1 MAEPAEETPRET
13 HTLQLMRGATAQVEP
28 LFQFSSEDEQLDE
41 SAKSKY
47 TQSEVRCSQKRRRET
62 HCQDLEA
69 SERSRRPPPESM
81 QLPSR
86 PNEKIRCTGL
96 PLELQRKDEEITS
109 ETLSAAFELTGEVRD
124 LFYTRPAETAEE
136 LRRYFHQYSSGRGEI
151 DALLIAAMGAVPTSP
166 TDAFTHRHGEVRAT
180 DTGWLARQLSQSR
193 AKPVRD
199 PQADSETIGEH
210 NPSHHAQH
218 INQAASLQ
226 SQMTHQ
232 QRHLYGWVAN
242 NLDDCLL
249 TLADGQNH
257 VMKAMFWELRE
268 IVDNGY
274 AQTFPHILA
283 SGKLSIQARS
293 FIKKALRSRCAR
305 KSFNPVTFIRQGN
318 DP

>member
-1 MAEPAEETPRET
+1 M
-13 HTLQLMRGATAQVEP
+13 
-28 LFQFSSEDEQLDE
+28 
-41 SAKSKY
+41 
-47 TQSEVRCSQKRRRET
+47 
-62 HCQDLEA
+62 
-69 SERSRRPPPESM
+69 
-81 QLPSR
+81 
-86 PNEKIRCTGL
+86 
-96 PLELQRKDEEITS
+96 
-109 ETLSAAFELTGEVRD
+109 
-124 LFYTRPAETAEE
+124 FYTRPAETAEE

-210 NPSHHAQH
+210 NSSHHAQR
-218 INQAASLQ
+218 INRVASLQ
-226 SQMTHQ
+226 SQMMHQ
-232 QRHLYGWVAN
+232 QRLLYGRVAN

-257 VMKAMFWELRE
+257 VMKAMVWELRE

-274 AQTFPHILA
+274 AQTFPHMLEF
-283 SGKLSIQARS
+283 GKLSIQARS
-293 FIKKALRSRCAR
+293 FIKKALRSRCTR
-305 KSFNPVTFIRQGN
+305 ESFNPVTFIRQGN